1 MSNNLIRDLAGV
13 APNPRRIKD
22 HSPMIPY
29 GFARLDVLIALIAL
43 LALIPL
49 FGGLLVDL
57 LSGYIRSYKQTGIVC
72 SERNLRT

>member
-1 MSNNLIRDLAGV
+1 
-13 APNPRRIKD
+13 
-22 HSPMIPY
+22 MIPY
-29 GFARLDVLIALIAL
+29 GFGRLDVLIALIPL
-43 LALIPL
+43 IPLIALIPL